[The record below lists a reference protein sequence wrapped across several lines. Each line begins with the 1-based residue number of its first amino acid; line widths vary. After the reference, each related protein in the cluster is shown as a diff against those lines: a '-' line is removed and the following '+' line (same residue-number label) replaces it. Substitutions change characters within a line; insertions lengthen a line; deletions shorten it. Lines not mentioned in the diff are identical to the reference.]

1 MRFTLAVSTAGTHRE
16 RSAVSKARTSRL
28 SRCHDAA
35 AITGSILPPTFPE
48 AVTHLTATAPA
59 PLNTAALITPLDIP
73 NPEAQSRSTIPEGHG
88 VLHLRDS
95 FTKTPHLEPLADQGE
110 SPRRKDAARLLDA
123 RPRCSVPEAEVVHYG
138 HSFTKEYDGDSGL
151 VYMYQRW
158 YSGETGTFMSSAP
171 YPAMVEH
178 RYGFAKQRPTVSIDA
193 NGRSPFFPVDILPV
207 MPTSPMYQGEGRG
220 VDLLCGRSNPY
231 HRQGQPHQHISW
243 NLGNRGVP
251 YGLLWWGGRGW
262 EAAQGLGA
270 LGRGDDF
277 IDLETGRNSD
287 GSPRG
292 SGYQPNDIQLNDEGY
307 NKGDEDR
314 KRENE
319 CRERLARRDWA

>member
-1 MRFTLAVSTAGTHRE
+1 VKSVGSGQRIRYFFNGLTEEIRNVPVVTQRDRQPTRRALGRDRWFHYDQVS
-16 RSAVSKARTSRL
+16 SVIARTGGASGSSAL
-28 SRCHDAA
+28 QETIHQDAFGNTQA
-35 AITGSILPPTFPE
+35 SWSTGLWGG
-48 AVTHLTATAPA
+48 A
-59 PLNTAALITPLDIP
+59 
-73 NPEAQSRSTIPEGHG
+73 REGWH
-88 VLHLRDS
+88 HN
-95 FTKTPHLEPLADQGE
+95 A
-110 SPRRKDAARLLDA
+110 KD
-123 RPRCSVPEAEVVHYG
+123 
-138 HSFTKEYDGDSGL
+138 YDGDSGL

-251 YGLLWWGGRGW
+251 YSLLWWGGRGW
-262 EAAQGLGA
+262 ETAQGLGA

-277 IDLETGRNSD
+277 IDPETNGRNSD
-287 GSPRG
+287 GSDRGG